1 MPTVPVVLQRLDECP
16 RSCMVAVLAIISSP
30 TRVTDVISTTDI
42 QDYLSIYVVK
52 TSALQSDTGV
62 AILAD
67 TRRNHQRCRES
78 VSMRHWFFI

>member
-1 MPTVPVVLQRLDECP
+1 
-16 RSCMVAVLAIISSP
+16 MVAVLVVISSP

-52 TSALQSDTGV
+52 TCALQSDTGV

-67 TRRNHQRCRES
+67 ISAEITSAVVKAYQ
-78 VSMRHWFFI
+78 